1 MKYLDYPELEAL
13 SRALTFESVEC
24 KVFTRLEAYSC
35 KAVNKEKR
43 LFKALESAYHQ
54 SASTSPPDYLEE
66 VLASPFGRL
75 DQPGARKTLFL
86 LIALLNGA
94 FPDHDFSQVKPADFR
109 KEPNAQSV
117 LHSLSSTLFSLR
129 ENNGGLR
136 SYSTFSGSFD
146 QHVQGYMHAS
156 TSLPSAGDAARPFT
170 GFGGATHAGLASLL
184 DDIMDV
190 GDCEVFTFHPDAD
203 SDPHACAEPDEV
215 GFDDDC
221 DYWSDDGDISMQSV
235 NVATPR
241 GGSEELDT
249 PMFDEEFDGGFAGRS
264 VTGATDESDGP
275 HTPKTPSATAG
286 RSGDVFASG
295 GKGVRKSIVS
305 HPQTA
310 YYPSSSLSSGGS
322 HDMDDDDDDDDGA
335 GSLLWS
341 TYAFFYNRRLKR
353 MLFVS
358 VWSRTNTG
366 GGSWSSPH
374 TSFEPILS
382 LPPSLKLP
390 CSVTSPK
397 LRPTQPQKMPSAKST
412 NAGSKPVKVSPAK
425 VAINKTTRG
434 RSSMG
439 STGQGGGIGP
449 IRRRAA
455 SGSPAP
461 SSLSPFPH
469 ASPRSAGKQVPDSS
483 APASHSTRG
492 APSLAGRGSQLRATR
507 GSSNLPP
514 MLSSSSD
521 GSDRVSLDAA
531 ALSISAPTAGGAS
544 APKRSATTGAGDGA
558 QTATNAEG
566 RGVPKRTRRQVA
578 T

>member
-13 SRALTFESVEC
+13 SRALTFESAEC

-66 VLASPFGRL
+66 ILASPFGRL

-94 FPDHDFSQVKPADFR
+94 FPDHDFSQVNPSDFR
-109 KEPNAQSV
+109 KEPNAESV

-146 QHVQGYMHAS
+146 QHVQGYLQAS
-156 TSLPSAGDAARPFT
+156 TSLPSARDNTRPFT

-203 SDPHACAEPDEV
+203 SDPHACAEPEEE
-215 GFDDDC
+215 GAAFDDDG
-221 DYWSDDGDISMQSV
+221 DYWSDDGDVSMQSV

-241 GGSEELDT
+241 RGSNEHDT
-249 PMFDEEFDGGFAGRS
+249 PMFDEDFEGGFSTTHTRS
-264 VTGATDESDGP
+264 LPGDDSDGP
-275 HTPKTPSATAG
+275 HTPKTPTSMAARGT
-286 RSGDVFASG
+286 GDAFSKGSSVTFAPYTNFG
-295 GKGVRKSIVS
+295 
-305 HPQTA
+305 
-310 YYPSSSLSSGGS
+310 PSSSLSSGGS
-322 HDMDDDDDDDDGA
+322 LTDMDGGDATDDDDGA
-335 GSLLWS
+335 GGLLWS

-353 MLFVS
+353 ILFVT

-366 GGSWSSPH
+366 GGVWSSPL
-374 TSFEPILS
+374 TSFEPTIS
-382 LPPSLKLP
+382 LPPALKLP
-390 CSVTSPK
+390 SSVTSPK
-397 LRPTQPQKMPSAKST
+397 LRPAQPTKGGSAATGTAKS
-412 NAGSKPVKVSPAK
+412 GSSTPATAPVPDKVSPAK
-425 VAINKTTRG
+425 IAINKTSRG
-434 RSSMG
+434 RTSG
-439 STGQGGGIGP
+439 SVGSL
-449 IRRRAA
+449 RSRRAA

-469 ASPRSAGKQVPDSS
+469 ASPRAASKQGDDSAANS
-483 APASHSTRG
+483 AVSQGTTRR
-492 APSLAGRGSQLRATR
+492 SKGRGP
-507 GSSNLPP
+507 SNLGE
-514 MLSSSSD
+514 SD
-521 GSDRVSLDAA
+521 DRVASLDAA
-531 ALSISAPTAGGAS
+531 ALSISAPTSAASAASKRTAGGDGMRTPTNDEGSAGGA
-544 APKRSATTGAGDGA
+544 T
-558 QTATNAEG
+558 
-566 RGVPKRTRRQVA
+566 KRTRRQVA
-578 T
+578 A